1 MQERTSEGAAQQA
14 AEVAAGSGVVF
25 AGNLFNRGLRLL
37 TNWYLSGALG
47 AAGYGLYELART
59 VVTILASLAPLGADR
74 GVLLFG
80 ARYRSSGEQERLKGT
95 LLACFGMTLVAG
107 PLLSLATAV
116 AVIVFKVGSEHAG
129 LDRALLIALPSVSVW
144 ALLILLVSVLRSAKD
159 MWAQSLSYLVVLPL
173 GMLVGSVVP
182 VWMGWGLDGVL
193 WGFVLANVVALL
205 TALPKTWRLFGALLT
220 DASITPQY
228 EVRRLLEYSLPESLS
243 SMLFRI
249 NQWTDTLMVA
259 ALCTASDVG
268 LYRVAVS
275 LAMIGELPSVAI
287 NTMFQP
293 VVAELVYSAQMERLR
308 EVVRIVT
315 RWLILLAAPVY
326 IVMYVGQDVLLSF
339 YEAEYASTGAA
350 LSVLVWGQAAAVIT
364 VPVTSLIPMSG
375 RSRLNLINA
384 LAAAGLNVVLNALFI
399 PRWGFTGASVA
410 TAITLVA
417 WSGWRIAQV
426 WWLMR
431 CQAFSLRSLGLLG
444 VSVAVALLGRGLAVD
459 RAMWLQATVTTAS
472 VLVFAAFAWFFG
484 MEDSDEVVT
493 GPALRRLRRRLGRG
507 K

>member
-1 MQERTSEGAAQQA
+1 MEQRPSDGAAQQA

-25 AGNLFNRGLRLL
+25 AGNLLNRGLRLV

-47 AAGYGLYELART
+47 SAAYGLYELART
-59 VVTILASLAPLGADR
+59 VVTILAALAPLGADR

-80 ARYRSSGEQERLKGT
+80 ARYRSAGENERLKGT
-95 LLACFGMTLVAG
+95 LIACFGVTLVAG
-107 PLLSLATAV
+107 PLLSIAAAV
-116 AVIVFKVGSEHAG
+116 AVLVFDVGSEHAG
-129 LDRALLIALPSVSVW
+129 LTRALLISLPAVSVW
-144 ALLILLVSVLRSAKD
+144 ALLIVLVSALRSAKD
-159 MWAQSLSYLVVLPL
+159 MWAQTLSYLVVLPT
-173 GMLVGSVVP
+173 GMLIGSVVP
-182 VWMGWGLDGVL
+182 VWMGWGLEGVL
-193 WGFVLANVVALL
+193 VGFVLANLVALA
-205 TALPKTWRLFGALLT
+205 TALPKAWRLFGGLLR
-220 DASITPQY
+220 DANVKAQVEI
-228 EVRRLLEYSLPESLS
+228 RRLLEYALPESIS

-249 NQWTDTLMVA
+249 NQWTDTLMVGA
-259 ALCTASDVG
+259 MCTASEVG

-293 VVAELVYSAQMERLR
+293 VVAELVYGGQLDRLR

-326 IVMYVGQDVLLSF
+326 IAMFAGQDVLLAF
-339 YEAEYASTGAA
+339 YADEYADTGRA

-364 VPVTSLIPMSG
+364 VPITSLIPMSG

-384 LAAAGLNVVLNALFI
+384 LAAAGLNVALNALLI
-399 PRWGFTGASVA
+399 PRWGYTGASIA
-410 TAITLVA
+410 TAITLFA
-417 WSGWRIAQV
+417 WSGWRVAQV

-431 CQAFSLRSLGLLG
+431 CQAFSPRSLALLA
-444 VSVAVALLGRGLAVD
+444 VSVALALLGRQLALERVL
-459 RAMWLQATVTTAS
+459 WLQAAITIGA
-472 VLVFAAFAWFFG
+472 VLVFLVFAWFFG
-484 MEDSDEVVT
+484 REDSDDVVT